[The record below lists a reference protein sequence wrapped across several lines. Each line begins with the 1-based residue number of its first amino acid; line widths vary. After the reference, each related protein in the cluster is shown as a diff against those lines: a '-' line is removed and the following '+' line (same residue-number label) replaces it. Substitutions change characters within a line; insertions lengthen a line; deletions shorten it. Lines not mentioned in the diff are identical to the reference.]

1 MVNAPETSS
10 SKSSS
15 SALIPQVKGDVRNR
29 SGIAHYTQ
37 HWDKNSAKDTAE
49 NTEARKEV
57 YTDVVNGYY
66 DVRFAFSSLF
76 LVPTTLRWEGGVL
89 PLPFFPSDTFSS
101 ALD

>member
-66 DVRFAFSSLF
+66 DVRSAFLPFSSF
-76 LVPTTLRWEGGVL
+76 RRPCDGREGCFRCPFPFRLAPEVL
-89 PLPFFPSDTFSS
+89 D
-101 ALD
+101 